1 MALQPSIVVTGPDS
15 PKVLL
20 VVNVQGSAADLTG
33 AETDLKVYMAR
44 MDCPAGMLVT
54 PEQTRFYRNNYT
66 DYTPQTVELI
76 GECPTIDL
84 LGAPEKVAETYLEW
98 FVQEWLEDLS
108 GGARRPWPSTV
119 REAIEFSVVPMVI
132 GSRVSA
138 GGPRWRRTG

>member
-1 MALQPSIVVTGPDS
+1 VVSSPDS

-20 VVNVQGSAADLTG
+20 VVNVQGSAADATG

-84 LGAPEKVAETYLEW
+84 RGAPEKVAATYLEW
-98 FVQEWLEDLS
+98 FMQEWLEDLS
-108 GGARRPWPSTV
+108 GGARRSWPSTV
-119 REAIEFSVVPMVI
+119 REAIEFSVLPMVT

-138 GGPRWRRTG
+138 GGPRWRRAG